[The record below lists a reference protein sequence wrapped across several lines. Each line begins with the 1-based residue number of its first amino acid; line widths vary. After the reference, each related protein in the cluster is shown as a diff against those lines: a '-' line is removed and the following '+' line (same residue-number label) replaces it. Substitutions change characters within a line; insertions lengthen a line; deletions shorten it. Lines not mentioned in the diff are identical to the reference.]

1 LVMTDKLW
9 AQLIVPPVLTLVWLL
24 IGSHV
29 RKLARPGG
37 ELDKVRSKLNW
48 YGAAVMVAVLYVV
61 WFHAELESYRK
72 VRGVSFVVAAFA
84 LALIG
89 AIRREEGRVLNSDW
103 KRVLMLWIGAN
114 FGGLVIVSIFW
125 FYGN

>member
-1 LVMTDKLW
+1 MTDKLW
-9 AQLIVPPVLTLVWLL
+9 AQLIVPPVLTLAWLL
-24 IGSHV
+24 IGSHILT
-29 RKLARPGG
+29 LARPGG

-48 YGAAVMVAVLYVV
+48 YGAAVMLAVMDVV

-72 VRGVSFVVAAFA
+72 VWGVSFVEVAFA

-89 AIRREEGRVLNSDW
+89 AIRREEGRLLNSDW
-103 KRVLMLWIGAN
+103 KRARMLWIGAN